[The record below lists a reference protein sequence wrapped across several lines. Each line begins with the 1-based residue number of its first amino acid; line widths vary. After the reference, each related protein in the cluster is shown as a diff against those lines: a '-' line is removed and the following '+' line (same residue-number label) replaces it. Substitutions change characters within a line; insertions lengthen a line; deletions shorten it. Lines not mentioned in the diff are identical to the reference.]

1 MVWWW
6 RRHRALPPVGWGFC
20 PDQAINVTLLHES
33 VMIQPRYLAI
43 WAQAPANLLMATEGQ
58 RSPQAMMLR
67 TILLWSDHL
76 HEIRSSSQ
84 QEKWVRS
91 LIPLRRPANKTG
103 LPNLGLA
110 PDLHMPQVRLRP
122 SSQYPGHPSPYS
134 EILRQARRGFAYW
147 RSQTHLQQVRWRRGG
162 PSPHRGANQLQ
173 ERRRPAF
180 TSTTPQKK
188 RIKTKEEILS
198 VLRPD

>member
-1 MVWWW
+1 
-6 RRHRALPPVGWGFC
+6 
-20 PDQAINVTLLHES
+20 
-33 VMIQPRYLAI
+33 MIQPRYRAI
-43 WAQAPANLLMATEGQ
+43 HIRAPAYLLMATEGQ
-58 RSPQAMMLR
+58 RSPQAMMSR
-67 TILLWSDHL
+67 AILLWSDHL

-91 LIPLRRPANKTG
+91 LIPLRGPANKTG

-134 EILRQARRGFAYW
+134 ETLRQARRGFAYW

-180 TSTTPQKK
+180 TSTTPQKN

>member
-1 MVWWW
+1 
-6 RRHRALPPVGWGFC
+6 
-20 PDQAINVTLLHES
+20 
-33 VMIQPRYLAI
+33 MIQPRYQAI
-43 WAQAPANLLMATEGQ
+43 HIQAPAYLLMATEGQ
-58 RSPQAMMLR
+58 RSPQATMLR
-67 TILLWSDHL
+67 GFLLWSDHL
-76 HEIRSSSQ
+76 PEIRSSSQ
-84 QEKWVRS
+84 QGKWVWS

-103 LPNLGLA
+103 LPNLGLT
-110 PDLHMPQVRLRP
+110 PDLHMPQVRLRL

-134 EILRQARRGFAYW
+134 ETLRQARREFAYW

-173 ERRRPAF
+173 EWRRPAF

-188 RIKTKEEILS
+188 KIKTKEEMLS